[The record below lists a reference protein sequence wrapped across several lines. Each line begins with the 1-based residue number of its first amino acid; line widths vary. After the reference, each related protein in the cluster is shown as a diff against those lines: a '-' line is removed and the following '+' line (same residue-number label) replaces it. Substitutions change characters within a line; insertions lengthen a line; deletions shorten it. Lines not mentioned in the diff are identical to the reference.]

1 MSSGAWTNIIT
12 GSQPNRGWTY
22 VESSYTG
29 QYCIA
34 SSNFD
39 SKLYVSSDYG
49 ATWTSPVGSPQ
60 AAGWGGVAIS
70 QDGTLMAACKG
81 NGSASPLDVYLF
93 VGGSWTT
100 ITNATSDSTHPG
112 NSNNWTGIAFSIDK
126 TTLAAVN
133 SNNSYLW
140 LYDIASSTWS
150 NINDGGY
157 SYRFSNL
164 TSNNRGFVTATRSN
178 LIRTIYNDGT
188 STYTV
193 NTIFPDINGVPVHN
207 SNFPPLPATDSS
219 PGFTSISST
228 LDGKKFAI
236 SAEGNGSQYIY
247 TAVVSTV
254 SNQDYWTFKV
264 ETVPGQ
270 GNWQKVQFGP
280 GAISIVACSRDNNGT
295 PATGQ
300 IWVGTYNGN
309 SYNWNQEKDS
319 NGNNLLGDWMAI
331 SRNLDKTAL
340 TKFIAVSYNYST
352 LEKNGIW
359 IFTSTKSAQDTEALF
374 NIPCFKEGTL
384 ILTPNGNI
392 PIEKLRRGDLVK
404 TINHG
409 YLSIVMIGKKEIYH
423 TGSQKRIKD
432 QLYRYP
438 SPNHPDLILTGAHSI
453 LKSSFKDE
461 DQRAKTVEI
470 LGRIFVTDNKYR
482 IPACLDE
489 KAKVYEHP
497 GNYNIYHLALEN
509 HDPYMNYGIYANGVL
524 VESCSKRNLQ
534 ELSYMELL

>member
-1 MSSGAWTNIIT
+1 MSSGAWINITT
-12 GSQPNRGWTY
+12 GSQPNSGWTY

-29 QYCIA
+29 QYSIA
-34 SSNFD
+34 SNNSD

-49 ATWTSPVGSPQ
+49 ETWTNPAGSPQ

-93 VGGSWTT
+93 IGGSWTT
-100 ITNATSDSTHPG
+100 ITNATSDATHPG
-112 NSNNWTGIAFSIDK
+112 NTNLWTGLAFSIDK
-126 TTLAAVN
+126 RTLAATN

-140 LYDIASSTWS
+140 LYDIALGTWS
-150 NINDGGY
+150 NINGPD
-157 SYRFSNL
+157 YRFSNL

-188 STYTV
+188 NSYTV
-193 NTIFPDINGVPVHN
+193 NTIYPVGSGAENN
-207 SNFPPLPATDSS
+207 SNFPPLPATNPY

-236 SAEGNGSQYIY
+236 SAEGDGSQYIY
-247 TAVVSTV
+247 TAVVTTV

-280 GAISIVACSRDNNGT
+280 GAISIVACSRDHDGT
-295 PATGQ
+295 PATGK

-309 SYNWNQEKDS
+309 SYIWNQEKDE
-319 NGNNLLGDWMAI
+319 NGDMLLGDWMAI
-331 SRNLDKTAL
+331 SRNLDKTVL
-340 TKFIAVSYNYST
+340 TKFIAVAYNYST

-374 NIPCFKEGTL
+374 NIPCFNEGTL

-392 PIEKLRRGDLVK
+392 PIENLRKGDLVK

-409 YLSIVMIGKKEIYH
+409 FLSIVMIGKKEIYH
-423 TGSQKRIKD
+423 AGCKERIKD

-438 SPNHPDLILTGAHSI
+438 SPNNTDLILTGSHAL
-453 LKSSFKDE
+453 LKSDFE
-461 DQRAKTVEI
+461 DNEQRERTKYL
-470 LGRIFVTDNKYR
+470 LGRIFITDNKYR
-482 IPACLDE
+482 IPACLD
-489 KAKVYEHP
+489 KNAKVYETP
-497 GNYNIYHLALEN
+497 GNYTIYHLALEN
-509 HDPYMNYGIYANGVL
+509 PDQYMNYGIYANGVL